1 MQFANKPCGRFVE
14 RDHSAAARMQ
24 KRRVGGL
31 DRAERDLGRD
41 SESVEIR
48 FENSFAGKESRL
60 DSRCADR
67 ASRVGAITQR
77 SQMRM
82 LGCEIAVHAE
92 GLADFEGVKATR
104 LAIQIETKR
113 GHQSRQE

>member
-41 SESVEIR
+41 SESVEIS
-48 FENSFAGKESRL
+48 FENSFDGKESRL
-60 DSRCADR
+60 DSRLADCGQ
-67 ASRVGAITQR
+67 RVGSITER
-77 SQMRM
+77 SQMGM
-82 LGCEIAVHAE
+82 LGCEIAVHAG
-92 GLADFEGVKATR
+92 GLADFA
-104 LAIQIETKR
+104 
-113 GHQSRQE
+113 S